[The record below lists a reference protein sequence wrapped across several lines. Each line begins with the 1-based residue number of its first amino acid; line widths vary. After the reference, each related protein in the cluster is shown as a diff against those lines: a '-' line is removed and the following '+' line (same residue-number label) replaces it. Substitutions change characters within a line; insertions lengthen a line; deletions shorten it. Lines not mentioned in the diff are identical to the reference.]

1 VSYSELPRIKFTR
14 AHLFSLVVSEGDD
27 LSSEEDEGVL
37 SSLCCSPHPDYLN
50 PDMLVSS
57 EAEGLLY
64 LIVYRCNLS
73 DILVQTILRTS
84 ISFPGSNPSHARRQM
99 TRVRAFFSIAAS
111 TNISG

>member
-37 SSLCCSPHPDYLN
+37 SSLCCSPPPNFLS

-57 EAEGLLY
+57 EEEDGMSFLV
-64 LIVYRCNLS
+64 VYCCNLS
-73 DILVQTILRTS
+73 DILVQTISQTS
-84 ISFPGSNPSHARRQM
+84 I
-99 TRVRAFFSIAAS
+99 
-111 TNISG
+111 